1 MSPIHWMASNGPMPE
16 RLNPANAAGLGD
28 DSRDHD
34 SRGHDA
40 VGHDAGDG
48 DAVDERTVDG
58 SGAADGLA
66 PAVHAEFEVS
76 FAGGRPANA
85 VAVGIDSVDVP
96 RLAAVLERTPAMRER
111 CFTTTELVDAAT
123 GGDEIGHLGTC
134 FAAKEA
140 VSKALGCGIGP
151 VGFHDVQLVRTDSGA
166 PGLVLGGE
174 AASLAAAAGIAG
186 WLVSATHTDTVAQ
199 TVVIAVGPDR

>member
-1 MSPIHWMASNGPMPE
+1 MSPIHWVASNGPMPE

-34 SRGHDA
+34 A
-40 VGHDAGDG
+40 VGHDAGDRG
-48 DAVDERTVDG
+48 LHQ
-58 SGAADGLA
+58 AAQ
-66 PAVHAEFEVS
+66 VS

-96 RLAAVLERTPAMRER
+96 RLAAVLRRTPAMRER

-151 VGFHDVQLVRTDSGA
+151 VGFHDVELVRTGSGA
-166 PGLVLGGE
+166 PGLGLGGE